1 VSNIHLTSWLW
12 TEFKVE
18 IIPVIKLRY
27 LNNSCNFYYRWFV
40 HFLFDLY
47 KRYYLLSVNWTFSFD
62 FVIMTNLTSC
72 NVCLELQSCCYS
84 LFIKQQVWSTNL
96 LSLSFFNVT
105 LYWRHWRHKILDM
118 HTITIVD
125 MLKSISRHISWFAFD
140 MAWLWEIHSRKTISS
155 EVYIFIWKLTLDFW
169 PNDCLFSVDGIR
181 THTIDTLQCQ
191 SLVHLPRPLGHIRY

>member
-1 VSNIHLTSWLW
+1 MSNIHLTSWLW

-27 LNNSCNFYYRWFV
+27 LNNSCNFYYRRFV

-62 FVIMTNLTSC
+62 FVIMTNLTSG

-105 LYWRHWRHKILDM
+105 LYWRHWRHITKSSTCILLLLLICKKALLVTSHDSPSM
-118 HTITIVD
+118 WHGSE
-125 MLKSISRHISWFAFD
+125 KSILAKLYLQRCIF
-140 MAWLWEIHSRKTISS
+140 LS
-155 EVYIFIWKLTLDFW
+155 E
-169 PNDCLFSVDGIR
+169 N
-181 THTIDTLQCQ
+181 
-191 SLVHLPRPLGHIRY
+191 